1 MEHADKAQR
10 RNTMNTSTTEQMT
23 VTSQA
28 TVGAIVADD
37 YRTAAVFERHG
48 IDFCCGGKANLAEIC
63 REKGL
68 DPAVLQREIADAKE
82 TPVDRSHNY
91 GAWALPFLADY
102 IVNTHHAY
110 LNENTAQIA
119 AYADKIAGVHGAHH
133 PEVKEIAAIFAKI
146 AVDMAA
152 HLREEEEVLFPA
164 IRRIDAARK
173 AGNSPEASD
182 VETIRSTLVR
192 LDHEHQEIG
201 DAVHAIRHLANGYAI
216 PDDVCTTFVLTY
228 QKLREFEDD
237 LHKHVHLENNILFPK
252 AARL

>member
-1 MEHADKAQR
+1 MKESAP
-10 RNTMNTSTTEQMT
+10 EQMI
-23 VTSQA
+23 SSSEA

-37 YRTAAVFERHG
+37 IRTARVFEKHG
-48 IDFCCGGKANLAEIC
+48 IDFCCGGRISLAEIC

-68 DPAVLQREIADAKE
+68 DPATLHQEIAEVKK

-91 GAWALPFLADY
+91 AAWALPFLADY

-119 AYADKIAGVHGAHH
+119 AYADKIAGVHGTHH
-133 PEVKEIAAIFAKI
+133 PEVIEIAAIFARI
-146 AVDMAA
+146 ATDMAA

-164 IRRIDAARK
+164 IKRIDAARK
-173 AGNSPEASD
+173 AGNPPEALD
-182 VETIRSTLVR
+182 LETIRGSLVK

-201 DAVHAIRHLANGYAI
+201 DAAHTIRHLANGYAI
-216 PDDVCTTFVLTY
+216 PGDVCNTFIVTY
-228 QKLREFEDD
+228 QKLQEFEDD

>member
-1 MEHADKAQR
+1 MKESPDAP
-10 RNTMNTSTTEQMT
+10 MTSSSET
-23 VTSQA
+23 

-37 YRTAAVFERHG
+37 IRTAGVFEKHG
-48 IDFCCGGKANLAEIC
+48 IDFCCGGSISLAAIC

-68 DPAVLQREIADAKE
+68 DLATLRQEIAEVKS
-82 TPVDRSHNY
+82 TPVDRSRNY
-91 GAWALPFLADY
+91 AAWTLPFLADY

-110 LNENTAQIA
+110 LNENSAQIA

-133 PEVKEIAAIFAKI
+133 PEVIEIAAIFAKI
-146 AVDMAA
+146 ATDMTA

-164 IRRIDAARK
+164 IKRIHAARI
-173 AGNSPEASD
+173 AGNPPEALD
-182 VETIRSTLVR
+182 LETIRSSLVK

-201 DAVHAIRHLANGYAI
+201 DAAHSIRHLAHGYAI
-216 PDDVCTTFVLTY
+216 PDDVCNTFAVTY
-228 QKLREFEDD
+228 QKLQEFEDD

>member
-1 MEHADKAQR
+1 MQKSASEP
-10 RNTMNTSTTEQMT
+10 MT
-23 VTSQA
+23 LSSAT

-37 YRTAAVFERHG
+37 FRTARVFENHG
-48 IDFCCGGKANLAEIC
+48 IDFCCGGKSTLAAVC

-68 DPAVLQREIADAKE
+68 DLAAIQREIATVKSA
-82 TPVDRSHNY
+82 PVDRSQNY
-91 GAWALPFLADY
+91 AAWALPFLADY

-119 AYADKIAGVHGAHH
+119 AYARKIAGVHGAHH
-133 PEVKEIAAIFAKI
+133 PEVIEIAAIFARI
-146 AVDMAA
+146 ATDMAA

-164 IRRIDAARK
+164 IKRIDAAGK
-173 AGNSPEASD
+173 AGNPPDDAD
-182 VETIRSTLVR
+182 VETIRASLEK
-192 LDHEHQEIG
+192 LDQEHQEIG

-216 PDDVCTTFVLTY
+216 PGDACNTFAVTY
-228 QKLREFEDD
+228 RKLQEFEDD